1 MSPRDGE
8 RRARLERPWK
18 HSDRLVPRVVVR
30 PLDRFLQVEA
40 GSASVLLLAA
50 VAALVW
56 ANVDAGSYEDV
67 WTSHVTVEIGPLEL
81 HEDLRHVVNDLLMA
95 VFFYVVALE
104 IKRELLFGALRD
116 RRSAIT
122 PTAAA
127 VGTIAGG
134 ALAYVA
140 VNLIADGDLSGWAV
154 PAATDIAF
162 ALAALGVVG
171 ARAPSGLRPFMLTLA
186 VVDDLATILIIAVF
200 FSSGI
205 SVAWLA
211 VAVALVASI
220 VLLER
225 SHVRSLVPYAV
236 LAAALWYAVLESGV
250 HATIAG
256 VVLGF
261 LTPALAFQSRDAA
274 VAAIRGRLAELETA
288 DREESDEAL
297 LDISHVTTESVSP
310 LVRMEELLHPWTALF
325 VLPVFALANA
335 GVPVSLDALGDALTG
350 PVGLGIVLGLVVG
363 APVGGI
369 VFAWTA
375 IRSGQARA
383 AAGLEWSAIVAVT
396 PLKGIGFTV
405 AIFIST
411 LALDGSL
418 QNEAKLA
425 VLVGSLTSALVGIGA
440 LLLHHRA
447 AGAAR

>member
-1 MSPRDGE
+1 MRHRDGQHRE
-8 RRARLERPWK
+8 RLQRPWK

-56 ANVDAGSYEDV
+56 ANVDPASYEDV

-81 HEDLRHVVNDLLMA
+81 HEDLRHIVNDLLMA

-116 RRSAIT
+116 RRAAIT

-127 VGTIAGG
+127 LGTIAGG

-140 VNLIADGDLSGWAV
+140 VNLIADGDLRGWAV

-171 ARAPSGLRPFMLTLA
+171 TKAPGGLRPFMLTLA

-205 SVAWLA
+205 SVSWLA
-211 VAVALVASI
+211 TAAVLVVVI
-220 VLLER
+220 VVLER
-225 SHVRSLVPYAV
+225 WHVRSLVPYAV
-236 LAAALWYAVLESGV
+236 LAMALWYAVLESGV

-261 LTPALAFQSRDAA
+261 LTPALAFQSREA
-274 VAAIRGRLAELETA
+274 VGRAIKARLEGLDTA
-288 DREESDEAL
+288 DREESDAAL
-297 LDISHVTTESVSP
+297 LDISHISTESVSP
-310 LVRMEELLHPWTALF
+310 LVRMEERLHPWTALF

-335 GVPVSLDALGDALTG
+335 GVPLSVDALADALTG

-363 APVGGI
+363 APIGGI
-369 VFAWTA
+369 VFAWA
-375 IRSGQARA
+375 ALRSGQARVP
-383 AAGLEWSAIVAVT
+383 AGLQWSEIVAVT

-440 LLLHHRA
+440 LLLHHRGEA
-447 AGAAR
+447 AP